1 MKDNMYK
8 PSKKKKI
15 YFVDSGEHWPTSIKE
30 TIQRFNLITIMEHTA
45 KNMKK
50 KRANIIIVKGVCHV

>member
-1 MKDNMYK
+1 METKYLYCRVRKNMKDNMYK

-30 TIQRFNLITIMEHTA
+30 TINWFPFLTIMEHTA
-45 KNMKK
+45 DKMEK
-50 KRANIIIVKGVCHV
+50 